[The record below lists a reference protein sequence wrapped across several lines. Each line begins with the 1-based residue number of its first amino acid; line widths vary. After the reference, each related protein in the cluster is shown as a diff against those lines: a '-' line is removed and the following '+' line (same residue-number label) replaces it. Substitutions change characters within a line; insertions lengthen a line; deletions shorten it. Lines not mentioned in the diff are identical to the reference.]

1 LSESPGQRRHLLV
14 IRLTALGDVLL
25 ATPLLRALRKAFP
38 EAEIDWLVEGNLRPL
53 LIANPHLSRALPDSP
68 WGHERLRQQRYDLI
82 VDLQNKPRTFWLRTR
97 LRPRRSVVLRKRSL
111 VGALASLFGR
121 DPPERGPSAVD
132 RNLAVATAL
141 GIPLQGRELDLS
153 IPPIGSIEAAPLL
166 ARTSARP
173 IGLAPG
179 AAHAT
184 KRWPYF
190 AELGQRL
197 IRDGRAILLL
207 GGLADVP
214 VLDAVGSALGTGC
227 LGDTRLLSVAGLAAA
242 IAGCSAIVSN
252 DSGPAHIAAAVG
264 TPALV
269 LFGPTSPERW
279 TPPGRLVR
287 ALSLNLSCSPCTNH
301 GGERCPIGTHACMKD
316 LTVAQVEQALAS
328 IWIRTQSS

>member
-1 LSESPGQRRHLLV
+1 MPEAPRRILI

-25 ATPLLRALRKAFP
+25 ATPLLRALRKAYP
-38 EAEIDWLVEGNLRPL
+38 AAEIDWLVEGHLRPL

-97 LRPRRSVVLRKRSL
+97 LRPRRMVVLRKRT
-111 VGALASLFGR
+111 VAGALASLVGR

-132 RNLAVATAL
+132 RNLAIASAL
-141 GIPLQGRELDLS
+141 GIPLQGRELDLH
-153 IPPIGSIEAAPLL
+153 IPSIGSIEAAPLL

-179 AAHAT
+179 ATHAT
-184 KRWPYF
+184 KRWPFF

-197 IRDGRAILLL
+197 IREGRTVLLL
-207 GGLADVP
+207 GGLADAP
-214 VLDAVGSALGTGC
+214 VLDAVGSALGAGC
-227 LGDTRLLSVAGLAAA
+227 VGDTRMLSVAGLAAA

-252 DSGPAHIAAAVG
+252 DSGPGHIAAAVG

-279 TPPGRLVR
+279 TPPGKLVTS
-287 ALSLNLSCSPCTNH
+287 LSLGLVCSPCTNH

-316 LTVAQVEQALAS
+316 LSVAQVEQALAGL
-328 IWIRTQSS
+328 WIRTQPG

>member
-1 LSESPGQRRHLLV
+1 MPESPKRILI

-38 EAEIDWLVEGNLRPL
+38 EAEIDWLVEGHLRPL

-82 VDLQNKPRTFWLRTR
+82 VDLQNKPRTLWLRTR
-97 LRPRRSVVLRKRSL
+97 LRPRRVVALRKRSL
-111 VGALASLFGR
+111 AGALASLVGR
-121 DPPERGPSAVD
+121 DLPERGPNAVD
-132 RNLAVATAL
+132 RNLAIASAL
-141 GIPLQGRELDLS
+141 GVPLQGRELDLS

-179 AAHAT
+179 ATHAT
-184 KRWPYF
+184 KRWPAF

-197 IRDGRAILLL
+197 IRDGRPILLL
-207 GGLADVP
+207 GGMADAA

-227 LGDTRLLSVAGLAAA
+227 LGDTRMLSVAGLAAA

-279 TPPGRLVR
+279 TPPGKLVTS
-287 ALSLNLSCSPCTNH
+287 LSLGLACSPCTNH
-301 GGERCPIGTHACMKD
+301 GGELCPLGTHACMKD
-316 LTVAQVEQALAS
+316 LAVAQVEQALAS
-328 IWIRTQSS
+328 IWIRTQPS

>member
-1 LSESPGQRRHLLV
+1 MPKRILI

-38 EAEIDWLVEGNLRPL
+38 EAEIDWLVEGYLRPL

-82 VDLQNKPRTFWLRTR
+82 IDLQNKLRTAWR
-97 LRPRRSVVLRKRSL
+97 RTVLRPRRTLVLRKRSF
-111 VGALASLFGR
+111 VRALGSLLGS
-121 DPPERGPSAVD
+121 DPPERGPGAVE
-132 RNLAVATAL
+132 RNLALAAVL

-166 ARTSARP
+166 SKAKAP
-173 IGLAPG
+173 PVGLAPG
-179 AAHAT
+179 GTGLT

-197 IRDGRAILLL
+197 IREGHAVLLL
-207 GGLADVP
+207 GGLSDAA
-214 VLDAVGSALGTGC
+214 VLDSVAASLGAGC
-227 LGDTRLLSVAGLAAA
+227 LGDTRMLSVAGLAAA

-264 TPALV
+264 TPVVV

-279 TPPGRLVR
+279 TPPGKLVTS
-287 ALSLNLSCSPCTNH
+287 LSLGLVCSPCSNH
-301 GGERCPIGTHACMKD
+301 GGERCPLGTHACMKD
-316 LTVAQVEQALAS
+316 LSVDQVLRTLARC
-328 IWIRTQSS
+328 WTRTQPS